1 MTKAFGCIKIR
12 AGVVVTPDEPDELE
26 DAQAQ
31 VQEKRLLEELDR
43 DGELAQLRELMALEP
58 ARDFLWRVL
67 NKCRVFQSTYNK
79 NFGDMAFAEG
89 QRNIGLWLLSEICE
103 ADPGAEIQMKR
114 KANDVAFQ
122 AAQKQKS
129 RRRRSSAT
137 P

>member
-1 MTKAFGCIKIR
+1 MS
-12 AGVVVTPDEPDELE
+12 DEPEEL
-26 DAQAQ
+26 DDVQAH

-43 DGELAQLRELMALEP
+43 DGELAQLRELMSQEP

-67 NKCRVFQSTYNK
+67 TRCHVYGVVYNK

-103 ADPGAEIQMKR
+103 ADPSAEIAMKR
-114 KANDVAFQ
+114 KANDLAFQ
-122 AAQKQKS
+122 AAQKQKT
-129 RRRRSSAT
+129 RRRRPSAI

>member
-1 MTKAFGCIKIR
+1 MA
-12 AGVVVTPDEPDELE
+12 DEPDELE
-26 DAQAQ
+26 DAQAH

-43 DGELAQLRELMALEP
+43 DGELAQLKELLALEST
-58 ARDFLWRVL
+58 RDFLWRVL
-67 NKCRVFQSTYNK
+67 TRCHVYGAVYNK

-114 KANDVAFQ
+114 KANDVAFH